1 MYLSNL
7 TADVVKSENF
17 LIFRRLS
24 KWILSYGLCSYLGN
38 RNYSSYLQNQAGN
51 SLQVSRVKPGLFIKK
66 TSKKKERTSEWKRAG
81 LSIQIDNP
89 QPSGPRLTER

>member
-7 TADVVKSENF
+7 TPDVVKSENF

-24 KWILSYGLCSYLGN
+24 KWILSYGLFSYLGN

-51 SLQVSRVKPGLFIKK
+51 YLPGSLVKPGLFIKK
-66 TSKKKERTSEWKRAG
+66 TRKKKRAQVSGRG
-81 LSIQIDNP
+81 LV
-89 QPSGPRLTER
+89 